1 MQREPGIALRR
12 GLSLPRRAV
21 RRLAEVSIFV
31 RPDVSLEHQHLGRR
45 YVIRGVE
52 SGGAVAEIGRY
63 VSFAGEGGEPLT
75 YLQPID
81 AVGVNGLHA
90 VVVAPV
96 LVRVEMFRAGR
107 TCELLIS
114 KHWPGEAKGGRR
126 PPLESEALFR
136 GINGYLEVE
145 LNKKGQEAK
154 PGLPIF
160 YSRAGELV
168 EIPSTF
174 HATVEAVANG
184 IRCEG
189 CSHCH
194 YLAPPVAA
202 SPALVGAEQ
211 GSSNPV
217 GSAG

>member
-1 MQREPGIALRR
+1 
-12 GLSLPRRAV
+12 
-21 RRLAEVSIFV
+21 LAEVGIFV
-31 RPDVSLEHQHLGRR
+31 RPDVSLEHQHLARR

-52 SGGAVAEIGRY
+52 SGGAIAEIGRY
-63 VSFAGEGGEPLT
+63 ASFAGEEGESLT

-107 TCELLIS
+107 TCELLIT

-126 PPLESEALFR
+126 PPLESKVLFR
-136 GINGYLEVE
+136 GVNGYLEVE
-145 LNKKGQEAK
+145 LSKKGKNAK
-154 PGLPIF
+154 PGLPVF

-168 EIPSTF
+168 EIPAAF
-174 HATVEAVANG
+174 HAAVEAVANG

-194 YLAPPVAA
+194 YLAPSVVPV
-202 SPALVGAEQ
+202 LVGAEI
-211 GSSNPV
+211 GPSSQV

>member
-1 MQREPGIALRR
+1 MQREPGVALRR

-21 RRLAEVSIFV
+21 RRLAEVGIFV
-31 RPDVSLEHQHLGRR
+31 RPDVSLEHQHLARR

-52 SGGAVAEIGRY
+52 SGGAIAEIGRY
-63 VSFAGEGGEPLT
+63 VSFAGEEGEPLT

-107 TCELLIS
+107 TCELLIT

-126 PPLESEALFR
+126 PPLESKVLFR

-145 LNKKGQEAK
+145 LSKKGKEAK
-154 PGLPIF
+154 PDLPIF

-168 EIPSTF
+168 EIPATF
-174 HATVEAVANG
+174 HAAVEAVSNG

-194 YLAPPVAA
+194 YLARPVAVSRA
-202 SPALVGAEQ
+202 IVDAEI
-211 GSSNPV
+211 GSSSQV
-217 GSAG
+217 ETAG

>member
-1 MQREPGIALRR
+1 MQREPGVALRR
-12 GLSLPRRAV
+12 GLSLPPRAV
-21 RRLAEVSIFV
+21 RRLAEVGIFV
-31 RPDVSLEHQHLGRR
+31 RPDVSLEHQHLARR

-52 SGGAVAEIGRY
+52 SGGAIAEIGRY
-63 VSFAGEGGEPLT
+63 ASFAGEEGEPLT
-75 YLQPID
+75 YLHPID

-107 TCELLIS
+107 TCELLIT

-126 PPLESEALFR
+126 PPLESKVLFR
-136 GINGYLEVE
+136 GVNGCLEVE
-145 LNKKGQEAK
+145 LSGKRRAAA
-154 PGLPIF
+154 GLPIF

-168 EIPSTF
+168 EIPATF
-174 HATVEAVANG
+174 HAAVEAVANG
-184 IRCEG
+184 ILCEG

-202 SPALVGAEQ
+202 NSVLVGAEI
-211 GSSNPV
+211 GSSSQV